1 VPSSDEL
8 LPFIPAA
15 LLVAIS
21 PGANNLLAMRNGLRW
36 SAADAIVALSGRVIA
51 FAIMVGLVVI
61 GLASVVASSHV
72 VFASIKWAG
81 VAAGVVFVGLAGSLA
96 AAQE

>member
-36 SAADAIVALSGRVIA
+36 SAADAIVALSGQVIA